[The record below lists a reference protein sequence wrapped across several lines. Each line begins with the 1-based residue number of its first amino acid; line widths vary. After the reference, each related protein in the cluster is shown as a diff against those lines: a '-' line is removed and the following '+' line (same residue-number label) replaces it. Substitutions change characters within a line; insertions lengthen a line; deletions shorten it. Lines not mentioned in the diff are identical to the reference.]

1 MELEAS
7 CDTRQFSMEN
17 LLEEHQKSLR
27 EFLGGYNTDV
37 CKFTDGLREVANF
50 SVLAHRGRCFVCK
63 TTRLKC
69 CGLVG

>member
-17 LLEEHQKSLR
+17 LLEEQQKSLR
-27 EFLGGYNTDV
+27 EFLGGYNTDL

-50 SVLAHRGRCFVCK
+50 SVLAHRG
-63 TTRLKC
+63 
-69 CGLVG
+69 